1 MQIFFFFL
9 VITGEFFDDFSGN
22 ADQKGNSHLTVHC
35 VLFLEIFSA
44 HLFAPILETV
54 RQMLGLEEEQVVEIS
69 GDNSKYEVSSLKP

>member
-1 MQIFFFFL
+1 ML
-9 VITGEFFDDFSGN
+9 
-22 ADQKGNSHLTVHC
+22 C
-35 VLFLEIFSA
+35 VLFLENFSA